1 MVICAFCVF
10 ILFYLLVTFQQP
22 IDSKFLQPSGHIR
35 NLDFVEEEREP
46 QNNGIEFKMKY
57 CECQRHLS
65 EVQENPS
72 GLILNQTTC
81 SSDAF
86 YRGPHQKVISFSFY
100 GDINSEKSKMKGFFE
115 GIIGNLKLIPKFY
128 PGWIMRL
135 YYDLDKKNP
144 VLKDICELACNDNNL
159 DLCEVK
165 HLPGTPVVNATDIF
179 AMNWRFFPTLDPQV
193 IMILYTH
200 RIHATLDCN
209 VTFWPKVIIFCMKM
223 AVFTAKRTKC
233 EYMYCQFKASLFI

>member
-1 MVICAFCVF
+1 MAICAFCVF

-35 NLDFVEEEREP
+35 NLDFVEEEKEP
-46 QNNGIEFKMKY
+46 QKNGIEFKMKY

-233 EYMYCQFKASLFI
+233 